1 MTTLIDFSNPIL
13 DKQTAEQLATNILD
27 DFYVSENVYNKFN
40 LYFVLEISIIFYEK
54 SGDTALAAHLSFLA
68 AYYIFYALTP
78 PGSYELALYHMS
90 NAIRLNDT
98 SEYREQLEIMKKG
111 N

>member
-27 DFYVSENVYNKFN
+27 DFYVSEDVYNKFN

-54 SGDTALAAHLSFLA
+54 SGTSKTSRKAVDICTC
-68 AYYIFYALTP
+68 
-78 PGSYELALYHMS
+78 LAL
-90 NAIRLNDT
+90 
-98 SEYREQLEIMKKG
+98 Q
-111 N
+111 

>member
-27 DFYVSENVYNKFN
+27 DFYISEDVYNKFN

-54 SGDTALAAHLSFLA
+54 SGTSKTSRKAVDICTC
-68 AYYIFYALTP
+68 
-78 PGSYELALYHMS
+78 LAL
-90 NAIRLNDT
+90 
-98 SEYREQLEIMKKG
+98 Q
-111 N
+111 

>member
-27 DFYVSENVYNKFN
+27 DFYVSEDVYNKFN

-54 SGDTALAAHLSFLA
+54 SGTSKTLLKAVDICTCIAL
-68 AYYIFYALTP
+68 
-78 PGSYELALYHMS
+78 
-90 NAIRLNDT
+90 
-98 SEYREQLEIMKKG
+98 Q
-111 N
+111 